1 MKLSISREALLDP
14 LQMVAGVIERR
25 QTLPI
30 LSNLLLVA
38 DQGLLTITGTD
49 QEVELTATSSDVEI
63 GESGELTVPARK
75 LMDICKSLNGGAT
88 LKLEEESSRLS
99 VFSGEFRSHLA
110 TLPAVDF
117 PSVET
122 EIGAAEIQV
131 EATVLRSLL
140 DKTSFAMAQQDVRLF
155 FNGLLFEQNENIIRV
170 VATNGQ
176 RLATSFAEIEDQG
189 ESGRFIVP
197 RKGVNELMRL
207 VNEAGD
213 GKLMLQLSAN
223 HLRVETANAVLV
235 TKLIDA
241 SYPDYTRAIPSGGD
255 KVLVGNRSDIREA
268 LNRTSILSNE
278 MYRNVRLQMNAGKL
292 DIHANNPLQ
301 EEADETVSVEYA
313 GEPLEIGFNVG
324 YLLDVLSTMQGEK
337 IKIAFIDDSSACLLT
352 DLGDANTLYV
362 VSPMMI

>member
-14 LQMVAGVIERR
+14 LQLVTGVIERR

-38 DQGLLTITGTD
+38 DQDVLTITGTD
-49 QEVELTATSSDVEI
+49 QEVELTATATDVQI
-63 GESGELTVPARK
+63 GEPGELTVPARK
-75 LMDICKSLNGGAT
+75 LMDICKSLTGGAT
-88 LKLEEESSRLS
+88 LKLDEESNRLS
-99 VFSGEFRSHLA
+99 LVSGEFRSHLA

-117 PSVET
+117 PNVEAET
-122 EIGAAEIQV
+122 GAAEIKV
-131 EATVLRSLL
+131 AATVLSSLL

-155 FNGLLFEQNENIIRV
+155 FNGVLVEQKEKLIRV

-189 ESGRFIVP
+189 ENGRFILP
-197 RKGVNELMRL
+197 RKGVHELMRL

-213 GKLMLQLSAN
+213 REVMLQFSDN
-223 HLRVETANAVLV
+223 HLRAEVSNAVLV
-235 TKLIDA
+235 TKLIDG

-255 KVLVGNRSDIREA
+255 NVLVGSRSDIREA

-292 DIHANNPLQ
+292 AIHANNPLQ
-301 EEADETVSVEYA
+301 EEADETVSVEYD

-324 YLLDVLSTMQGEK
+324 YLLDVLSTMQGEEL
-337 IKIAFIDDSSACLLT
+337 KIAFIDDSSACLLT
-352 DLGDANTLYV
+352 DPGDSKTLYV
-362 VSPMMI
+362 VSPMMV